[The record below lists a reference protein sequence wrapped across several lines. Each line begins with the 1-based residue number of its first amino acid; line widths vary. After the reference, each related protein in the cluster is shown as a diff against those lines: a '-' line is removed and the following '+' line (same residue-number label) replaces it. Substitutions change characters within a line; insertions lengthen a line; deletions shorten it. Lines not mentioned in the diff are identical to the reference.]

1 VSVATNK
8 TVRCCVH
15 CSECGDCYTHT
26 IYELWDL
33 MKAIHVA
40 IADWGESFAQ
50 EVNYG
55 YSCKSITAAAV
66 DKLISLKQ
74 TIRRFYDNLRTKTMG
89 CLCDIELQRIKEH
102 VGEIIDLSR
111 CASSGEVDIRYD
123 YSQYDQWVVDNPSC
137 VAYDVWEKGM
147 VKLVQPTFLI
157 SATKEA
163 RPLRTLYAISS
174 RDNSGCIIKLFAF
187 AYKAQCENTVVVS
200 SKNTIKCNIELKALV
215 KKHNCDMSFA
225 MYSTLLG
232 CNLSFQLIS
241 TVLGCGGKFS
251 LDKTGTPIVKIGAKS
266 SKVADVVKLAG
277 GTWQDMNE
285 AEFNAIYG

>member
-1 VSVATNK
+1 MSVAINK
-8 TVRCCVH
+8 TVRCCVQ

-26 IYELWDL
+26 LYELRDL
-33 MKAIHVA
+33 MRDIHVA
-40 IADWGESFAQ
+40 IADWGKAFAQ

-55 YSCKSITAAAV
+55 YSCKRISAAAV

-74 TIRRFYDNLRTKTMG
+74 TIRRYYDNLRTKTMG
-89 CLCDIELQRIKEH
+89 CICDIELQRVKEH
-102 VGEIIDLSR
+102 VGGIIDLYK
-111 CASSGEVDIRYD
+111 CASTGEVDIRYD
-123 YSQYDQWVVDNPSC
+123 YSQYDQWVAENPSC

-147 VKLVQPTFLI
+147 VACNPPTFLI

-174 RDNSGCIIKLFAF
+174 KDNTGCIMKLFAF
-187 AYKAQCENTVVVS
+187 AYKAKCESKVVAS
-200 SKNTIKCNIELKALV
+200 SKSTAKCNIELKALV

-225 MYSTLLG
+225 LYSTLLG
-232 CNLSFQLIS
+232 CNLSFNLIS

-251 LDKTGTPIVKIGAKS
+251 VDKAGTPIVKIGAKS
-266 SKVADVVKLAG
+266 SPISDVVKLAG